1 MGRKIRAGPWNEGA
15 LEAGALHHPHPQEV
29 HTVAEPGVS
38 SFLAVAFSALL
49 LPALFAG
56 LGSLGG
62 VGSAGAGDCPGFG
75 LASRGFRS
83 LPAPAARAGMERM
96 AWMSVRPV
104 SRT

>member
-1 MGRKIRAGPWNEGA
+1 MGRKIRAGPLTKGA
-15 LEAGALHHPHPQEV
+15 LEAGPLVHPHHQEV

-62 VGSAGAGDCPGFG
+62 VGAAGGDSCPGFG

-83 LPAPAARAGMERM
+83 LPAPEGRTGMERM
-96 AWMSVRPV
+96 AWLSVRTE

>member
-1 MGRKIRAGPWNEGA
+1 MGRKIRAGPLTKGA
-15 LEAGALHHPHPQEV
+15 LGAGPYFHPHHQEV

-38 SFLAVAFSALL
+38 SFLAVVFSALL

-62 VGSAGAGDCPGFG
+62 VAATGGDSCPGFG

-83 LPAPAARAGMERM
+83 LPAPAGQTGMERM
-96 AWMSVRPV
+96 AWLSVRHE